1 MRYLMSIIAL
11 VLAGLGLHAAS
22 PVEAASCQ
30 WSTTRYTATVR
41 CTGTAP
47 YRACLQSSYYIT
59 YCGPWR
65 TSYYASTAS
74 VPCCDSNHYRI
85 SHWVDW

>member
-47 YRACLQSSYYIT
+47 YRACLQSSYY
-59 YCGPWR
+59 
-65 TSYYASTAS
+65 ASTAS